1 MTIYLFWYG
10 KISDDLRKMTTT
22 KRIKRFVETRTAS
35 FERHTDG
42 YVVAL
47 YCLIKDDADYYN
59 KIKDYYDNAKFMTD
73 DYERII
79 ANTMEEDDDD
89 SCIIIEL

>member
-22 KRIKRFVETRTAS
+22 KRIERFVETRTVS

-47 YCLIKDDADYYN
+47 HCLIKDDADYYSKN
-59 KIKDYYDNAKFMTD
+59 
-73 DYERII
+73 ER
-79 ANTMEEDDDD
+79 
-89 SCIIIEL
+89 LL

>member
-1 MTIYLFWYG
+1 MTMQNSW
-10 KISDDLRKMTTT
+10 RM
-22 KRIKRFVETRTAS
+22 
-35 FERHTDG
+35 
-42 YVVAL
+42 
-47 YCLIKDDADYYN
+47 
-59 KIKDYYDNAKFMTD
+59 D